1 VRAVFIAFILLLL
14 CTGCWDMKEINQLA
28 IVNIGGMDKDPKTGT
43 ITAYYQV
50 INPIG
55 IATRLGG
62 SSNAAVYTYTFKD
75 YSLGRFSY
83 LTTTEMPRLFFTPH
97 LQCYIVS
104 ERYSRQGVLD
114 LLNFLE
120 LSPEGRAN
128 VFFFVTD
135 SPISTVMNSFTTLD
149 RLPGRHIRSLME
161 IHGRGFGTGV
171 EPIRVKDMA
180 KGLHLH
186 LPTIVSIVHYTG
198 EEPASKVDRLQQIN
212 ASKDGMSFQDGAVF
226 INARMV
232 GRVNLDTKTYFF
244 ILNKNYKVFTESVKV
259 NGHVVDVQ
267 TENIQ
272 IKREW
277 DRPSNRLA
285 IKVFADLR
293 ILNNQQKKDITV
305 HNLHEVEKAFNRVF
319 AQKSESLFRLGKE
332 KGWDMLGVR
341 DQGGDSDTSV
351 TFIVNSK
358 VTTTGS
364 TNSPYITRR

>member
-1 VRAVFIAFILLLL
+1 
-14 CTGCWDMKEINQLA
+14 MKEINQLA
-28 IVNIGGMDKDPKTGT
+28 IVNIGGMDKDPETGT

-62 SSNAAVYTYTFKD
+62 SSNASVYTYNFKD
-75 YSLGRFSY
+75 NSHGKFSF
-83 LTTTEMPRLFFTPH
+83 LTSTEMPRLFFTPH

-104 ERYSRQGVLD
+104 ERYARQGVLD
-114 LLNFLE
+114 LINFLE

-149 RLPGRHIRSLME
+149 RVPGRHIRSLIE
-161 IHGRGFGTGV
+161 NRGRGFETGV
-171 EPIRVKDMA
+171 EPVRVKDMA
-180 KGLHLH
+180 KGLDIH
-186 LPTIVSIVHYTG
+186 LPTIVAIVHYTG
-198 EEPASKVDRLQQIN
+198 EKPASKVDRLQQIN

-244 ILNKNYKVFTESVKV
+244 ILNKNYKVFTESVKL
-259 NGHVVDVQ
+259 NGYVVDVQ

-364 TNSPYITRR
+364 TSSPYITRR